1 MDKRK
6 SAKRRVRR
14 NKYKMRLDLLEAVRD
29 VLKEKGFVNLNINN
43 VAQMAD
49 VDRNAIYRHFGTFD
63 NLLSQYMQSK
73 NYLLD
78 WLDKVKDE
86 EVDNHRVFLKQ
97 LINNQYDALNRNSE
111 MQQLIVWELAELSL
125 RTKTMA
131 QHREILAEKWMKQ
144 FEEYFADSQIDIN
157 VVTAIIISG
166 VYFLTIHKHH
176 SNFFMIDFVKEKE
189 RILKGIEQLID
200 VIFDAREEQITRKT
214 IALRALYQGLDK
226 QMVAEITG
234 LTLNDIE
241 NIS

>member
-200 VIFDAREEQITRKT
+200 VIFDARKEQITRKT